1 MAICYKSLPLR
12 GLEKINNSYTKEIE
26 NTTLKDLKNE
36 KSRTLACNETFI
48 ESY

>member
-26 NTTLKDLKNE
+26 NTTLNDLKKE
-36 KSRTLACNETFI
+36 KSGTVVFNWTFI